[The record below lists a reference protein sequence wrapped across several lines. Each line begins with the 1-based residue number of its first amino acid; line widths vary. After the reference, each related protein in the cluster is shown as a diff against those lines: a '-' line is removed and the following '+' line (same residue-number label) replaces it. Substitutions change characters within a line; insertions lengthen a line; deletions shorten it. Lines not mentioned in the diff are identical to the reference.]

1 LKIIICRL
9 VANHPKLR
17 IRRKGDRFEITKK
30 TPIDGDVSRQL
41 EQTIPI
47 SEAEFMELTSGL
59 KRKVAK
65 NRYTVENEG
74 RTAEIDIFIG
84 EHEGLILCD
93 FEFETDEELHNFKTP
108 DFVLADVTTEDII
121 AGGILSGTTRDEL
134 FEILSEKYGL

>member
-1 LKIIICRL
+1 MKIIICRL
-9 VANHPKLR
+9 VAKHPKLR

>member
-1 LKIIICRL
+1 
-9 VANHPKLR
+9 
-17 IRRKGDRFEITKK
+17 
-30 TPIDGDVSRQL
+30 
-41 EQTIPI
+41 
-47 SEAEFMELTSGL
+47 MELTSGL
-59 KRKVAK
+59 KRKVGK